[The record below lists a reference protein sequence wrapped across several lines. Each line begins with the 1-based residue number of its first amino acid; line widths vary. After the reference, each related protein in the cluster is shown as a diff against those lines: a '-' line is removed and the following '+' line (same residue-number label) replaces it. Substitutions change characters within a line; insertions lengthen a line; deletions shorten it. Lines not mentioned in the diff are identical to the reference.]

1 MMASLAGDGPAT
13 RHERTLDDRGRR
25 RSAPRPRVIRVG
37 PWPARE
43 VAAARSA
50 CCWPTSGA
58 VHRWTWRPAIARS
71 VPTERS
77 IQPPCAGPELS
88 ARSVDPRASPR
99 TCRYSVMALRSDSL
113 ADRVAARTF
122 SSTSESSP
130 HLSVD
135 RSSSAGGPPARMS
148 MTPPTARRLRPVH
161 VRFAPSD
168 KVLSGN
174 GGLVAYLRGPPRQSS
189 ASDGHVFAPDLWRSI
204 VGWKGSDSGP
214 GAARGRA
221 R

>member
-13 RHERTLDDRGRR
+13 RPERTLDDRGRR
-25 RSAPRPRVIRVG
+25 RPAPRPRVIRVG

-71 VPTERS
+71 VPAERS

-135 RSSSAGGPPARMS
+135 RSSSAGGRPRPDVDDTADRPPPSTCTRPIRSLRQSALREWRTCRLPAR
-148 MTPPTARRLRPVH
+148 P
-161 VRFAPSD
+161 
-168 KVLSGN
+168 
-174 GGLVAYLRGPPRQSS
+174 
-189 ASDGHVFAPDLWRSI
+189 ASPI
-204 VGWKGSDSGP
+204 VGERRTCVC
-214 GAARGRA
+214 A
-221 R
+221 